1 METSSE
7 LIGLDRGTSLMT
19 CYLARPGNAGPHPG
33 LIVAMEAWGLNHQIK
48 RIADRFAREGFVAIV
63 PDLYFRQSD
72 NVADYNDLAKG
83 FRLMATLKDDEFVA
97 DMGAALQYLKGRND
111 VSPKFGTTGFCL
123 GGSVAFITACRNPE
137 VSAAAPF
144 YGAGM
149 LAATPGSGGKA
160 RSEYVPELGGPVLG
174 FFGGLDAFIP
184 ASEVEKLREVLSK
197 AGKQAEIVLYPDADH
212 GFMNEDRPSYHPVH
226 AAEAWQ
232 RTVAFFNA
240 HLR

>member
-1 METSSE
+1 MESVSE
-7 LIGLDRGTSLMT
+7 LVDIDRGTGSMK
-19 CYLARPGNAGPHPG
+19 CYLARPATAGPHPA
-33 LIVAMEAWGLNHQIK
+33 LIVAMEAWGLNDQIK

-63 PDLYFRQSD
+63 PDLYFRQPD

-97 DMGAALQYLKGRND
+97 DMGAALLYLKGRKD
-111 VSPKFGTTGFCL
+111 VSGKFGTTGFCL
-123 GGSVAFITACRNPE
+123 GGAVSFVTAGRNPE
-137 VSAAAPF
+137 VNAAAPF

-149 LAATPGSGGKA
+149 LITPGPGGRA
-160 RSEYVPELGGPVLG
+160 RSEYVSGLKAPVLG

-197 AGKQAEIVLYPDADH
+197 EHKQAEIVLYPDADH

-232 RTVAFFNA
+232 KTIAFFNA